1 MDIEIKKSLI
11 AAILQTE
18 NEEILEAIKNLLKIE
33 DKLDFW
39 DQLSL
44 EDQEAIN
51 EGIRQLDE
59 GKSVLFDEVK
69 DLIKERFNFRI
80 EQKDQIFPSCHR
92 GANCYPRIYC
102 SKIWKLESK

>member
-1 MDIEIKKSLI
+1 MDIEVKKSLI

-33 DKLDFW
+33 DQADFW

-59 GKSVLFDEVK
+59 GKSVSFDEVK
-69 DLIKERFNFRI
+69 DLIKERFNF
-80 EQKDQIFPSCHR
+80 
-92 GANCYPRIYC
+92 
-102 SKIWKLESK
+102 

>member
-1 MDIEIKKSLI
+1 MDIEVKKSLI

-33 DKLDFW
+33 DQADFW

-59 GKSVLFDEVK
+59 GKSVSYEEAK
-69 DLIKERFNFRI
+69 DLIKTRFGF
-80 EQKDQIFPSCHR
+80 
-92 GANCYPRIYC
+92 
-102 SKIWKLESK
+102 

>member
-33 DKLDFW
+33 DKVDFW

-59 GKSVLFDEVK
+59 GKSVSFNEVK
-69 DLIKERFNFRI
+69 DLIKERFNF
-80 EQKDQIFPSCHR
+80 
-92 GANCYPRIYC
+92 
-102 SKIWKLESK
+102 

>member
-69 DLIKERFNFRI
+69 DLIKERFNF
-80 EQKDQIFPSCHR
+80 
-92 GANCYPRIYC
+92 
-102 SKIWKLESK
+102 

>member
-33 DKLDFW
+33 DQADFW

-59 GKSVLFDEVK
+59 GKSVSYEEAK
-69 DLIKERFNFRI
+69 DLIKTRFGF
-80 EQKDQIFPSCHR
+80 
-92 GANCYPRIYC
+92 
-102 SKIWKLESK
+102 

>member
-33 DKLDFW
+33 DQADFW

-59 GKSVLFDEVK
+59 GKSVSFEEAK
-69 DLIKERFNFRI
+69 DLIKTRFGF
-80 EQKDQIFPSCHR
+80 
-92 GANCYPRIYC
+92 
-102 SKIWKLESK
+102 

>member
-1 MDIEIKKSLI
+1 MDIEVKKSLI

-59 GKSVLFDEVK
+59 GKSVSFDEVK
-69 DLIKERFNFRI
+69 DLIKERFNF
-80 EQKDQIFPSCHR
+80 
-92 GANCYPRIYC
+92 
-102 SKIWKLESK
+102 

>member
-1 MDIEIKKSLI
+1 MDIEVKKSLI

-33 DKLDFW
+33 DQADFW

-51 EGIRQLDE
+51 EGIRQLDQ
-59 GKSVLFDEVK
+59 GKSISHEEVK
-69 DLIKERFNFRI
+69 DLMKSKFNF
-80 EQKDQIFPSCHR
+80 
-92 GANCYPRIYC
+92 
-102 SKIWKLESK
+102 

>member
-1 MDIEIKKSLI
+1 MDIEVKKSLI

-33 DKLDFW
+33 DHADFW

-59 GKSVLFDEVK
+59 GKSVSYEEAK
-69 DLIKERFNFRI
+69 DLLTERLNF
-80 EQKDQIFPSCHR
+80 
-92 GANCYPRIYC
+92 
-102 SKIWKLESK
+102 

>member
-33 DKLDFW
+33 DKVDFW
-39 DQLSL
+39 DQLSR

-51 EGIRQLDE
+51 EGIRQLRRR
-59 GKSVLFDEVK
+59 KVYRLMK
-69 DLIKERFNFRI
+69 
-80 EQKDQIFPSCHR
+80 QK
-92 GANCYPRIYC
+92 N
-102 SKIWKLESK
+102 

>member
-1 MDIEIKKSLI
+1 MDIEVKKSLI

-69 DLIKERFNFRI
+69 DLIKERFNF
-80 EQKDQIFPSCHR
+80 
-92 GANCYPRIYC
+92 
-102 SKIWKLESK
+102 

>member
-1 MDIEIKKSLI
+1 MDIEVKKSLI

-18 NEEILEAIKNLLKIE
+18 NEEILEAIKSLLKIE
-33 DKLDFW
+33 DQADFW

-59 GKSVLFDEVK
+59 GKSVSFEEAK
-69 DLIKERFNFRI
+69 DLLTERLNF
-80 EQKDQIFPSCHR
+80 
-92 GANCYPRIYC
+92 
-102 SKIWKLESK
+102 

>member
-1 MDIEIKKSLI
+1 MDIEVKKSLI

-33 DKLDFW
+33 DQADFW
-39 DQLSL
+39 DQLSR

-59 GKSVLFDEVK
+59 GKSVSYEEAK
-69 DLIKERFNFRI
+69 DLLTERLNLKNLEIGFNSPCPL
-80 EQKDQIFPSCHR
+80 QVT
-92 GANCYPRIYC
+92 
-102 SKIWKLESK
+102 LV

>member
-33 DKLDFW
+33 DKVDFW

-59 GKSVLFDEVK
+59 GKSVSFDEVK
-69 DLIKERFNFRI
+69 DLIKERFNF
-80 EQKDQIFPSCHR
+80 
-92 GANCYPRIYC
+92 
-102 SKIWKLESK
+102 